1 MRTPP
6 SRRRF
11 FEDSLLAAAA
21 AAASAAGLRPGEVL
35 AVDASPVAAN
45 ERIGVAVLGCGNRGK
60 QLAAETARHPGCE
73 LRTVC
78 DPDDERSAALAEAV
92 AAEGREKPAA
102 ARDLREVFADPRID
116 AVVVATPN
124 HWHALA
130 SVWAMEAGKDV
141 YVEKPVSHNVSEG
154 RRIVETARRLGRI
167 CQSGTQN
174 RANGNLRAAIRYLHE
189 GGLGE
194 VQLARSV
201 FYSRRGSIGAPGLYE
216 PPASVDYDLFQ
227 GPAPLVP
234 LARPRLHYDWH
245 WVWDTGNGELG
256 NSNIHSV
263 DICRWGLGLAG
274 LGDSVLSYGGRFG
287 YEDAGET
294 PNTQVVVHE
303 FGGKTLACETRGL
316 PTEAYPHA
324 HGSHWIFFGSEG
336 IIAGT
341 SRFNHEGELQE
352 TFEGRGES
360 HFGNFLRVMRERR
373 HEELNAD
380 ILEGHESSALCHLGN
395 LSWQLGRPA
404 TGGEILEALDSVESR
419 DDLSGTLESTLAHLR
434 DHGVDPSVPSV
445 TLGRRLELEPGSET
459 LHDDPEAEALLTR
472 AYRAPYEMPS
482 QSA

>member
-1 MRTPP
+1 MTSHP

-21 AAASAAGLRPGEVL
+21 AAATSFPPRTALASDAA
-35 AVDASPVAAN
+35 PVAAN

-60 QLAAETARHPGCE
+60 QLAAQTARHPGCE
-73 LRTVC
+73 LRSVC

-92 AAEGREKPAA
+92 AAEGRPRPAA
-102 ARDLREVFADPRID
+102 VRDLRQIFADPGID

-130 SVWAMEAGKDV
+130 SIWAMEAGKDV
-141 YVEKPVSHNVSEG
+141 YVEKPVSHNVREG
-154 RRIVETARRLGRI
+154 RLMVETARRLGRI

-174 RANGNLRAAIRYLHE
+174 RANGNLRAAIRFVHE

-194 VQLARSV
+194 VKLARSV
-201 FYSRRGSIGAPGLYE
+201 FYSRRGSIGAPGIYE
-216 PPASVDYDLFQ
+216 PPATLDYDLFQ

-263 DICRWGLGLAG
+263 DICRWGLGLSG
-274 LGDSVLSYGGRFG
+274 LGNSVLSYGGRFG

-294 PNTQVVVHE
+294 PNTQVVVHD
-303 FGGKTLACETRGL
+303 FGEKTLACETRGL

-324 HGSHWIFFGSEG
+324 HGSHWIFFGTEG
-336 IIAGT
+336 IVAGT
-341 SRFNHEGELQE
+341 SRFDFEGELQE
-352 TFEGRGES
+352 TFQGSGEN
-360 HFGNFLRVMRERR
+360 HFANFLRVMRERR

-395 LSWQLGRPA
+395 LSWRLGHPA
-404 TGGEILEALDSVESR
+404 TGGEIRQALDGLESH
-419 DDLSGTLESTLAHLR
+419 DDLEGTLESTLAHLGE
-434 DHGVDPSVPSV
+434 HGVDPDEPSV
-445 TLGRRLELEPGSET
+445 VLGRRLHLEPGSET
-459 LHDDPEAEALLTR
+459 FVDDPEAASLLTR
-472 AYRAPYEMPS
+472 DYREPYAVEG
-482 QSA
+482 